1 MISCSFDDCLV
12 CHMKYF
18 AKLLFKLTGLLWI
31 VCWLIFTWLLTWRLL
46 VSCPWSDASNLG
58 SVSLCG
64 VVVVVQH
71 PWLLSWPMSDAT
83 DGWTRWSSTLSG
95 WAPMLRGRCP
105 ADAAARLPDTHLLAR
120 QPPSIYHYWIID
132 RTAALS
138 YKGRPFKWFHS
149 VLCVLVGAARVLARW
164 RWCVVAGVART
175 RTPPPIGCNHGAPDP
190 PPPPP
195 PIWIKL
201 MLRQSP
207 KAPIASETGGADWA
221 KQLNMHR
228 LLQLVPNKNTCQL
241 CTNDNHWLLTVKWN
255 ASSVSY
261 FLATLVGILLAG
273 CLWGWLPILTLVPCV
288 LGWLVGHLAIVP
300 TTSTCPPSTWPWPT
314 SIGCHTILLP
324 RHHKHGLSPIYPAS
338 HALPKYKCQHTN
350 TAIISIWKIPI
361 FPTQSKPS

>member
-64 VVVVVQH
+64 VVVVVVVQH

-149 VLCVLVGAARVLARW
+149 ALCVLVGAARVLARW

-195 PIWIKL
+195 PICIKL

-255 ASSVSY
+255 ASSV
-261 FLATLVGILLAG
+261 FLFFGHPGRHFVGRLFVRLVTHIDTCAMRA
-273 CLWGWLPILTLVPCV
+273 
-288 LGWLVGHLAIVP
+288 WLVGWPPGNRSHHLHL
-300 TTSTCPPSTWPWPT
+300 PSIYLAVANLYWLPHHSAAKTPQAWAFPNISCLPCFAQ
-314 SIGCHTILLP
+314 IQMPAYQHCHNFNMENSHFP
-324 RHHKHGLSPIYPAS
+324 NPI
-338 HALPKYKCQHTN
+338 
-350 TAIISIWKIPI
+350 
-361 FPTQSKPS
+361 